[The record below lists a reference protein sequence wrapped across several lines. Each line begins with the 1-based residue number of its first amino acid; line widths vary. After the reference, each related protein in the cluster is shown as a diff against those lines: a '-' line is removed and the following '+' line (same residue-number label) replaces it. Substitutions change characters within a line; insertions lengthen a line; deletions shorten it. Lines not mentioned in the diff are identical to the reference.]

1 MKPKLIRVGDDLA
14 IVVDPKVLE
23 KLGIGEKT
31 ELDAAVEEGCL
42 VIAEK
47 GHLRRVFSGEQPAP
61 VPPAPRPRFPTP
73 PDGGDGPGQPRYGFP
88 KKQPW

>member
-1 MKPKLIRVGDDLA
+1 MKPKLVRVGDDLA

-23 KLGIGEKT
+23 KLGIGETT
-31 ELDAAVEEGCL
+31 ELEVAIEEGCL

-47 GHLRRVFSGEQPAP
+47 GRLRRVLRRPHPAP
-61 VPPAPRPRFPTP
+61 VPPAPRPRLPTP
-73 PDGGDGPGQPRYGFP
+73 PDDHGPGGPRYGFP